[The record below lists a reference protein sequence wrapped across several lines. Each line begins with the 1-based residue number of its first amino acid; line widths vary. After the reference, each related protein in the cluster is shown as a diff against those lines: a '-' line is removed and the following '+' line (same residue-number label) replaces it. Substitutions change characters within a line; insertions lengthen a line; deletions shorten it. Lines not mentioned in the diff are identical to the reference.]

1 VKSPEDG
8 QAVVEGR
15 CGWCGADLER
25 GEHCGWCRSC
35 NQGWAV
41 VTHRHGD
48 GRCATIEDVCVYGEG
63 LLLTRFTPYAPEAR
77 EFVPKPRPPKAPDEW
92 EYTSMTLGVGA

>member
-1 VKSPEDG
+1 MRQPEDA

-15 CGWCGADLER
+15 CGWCGAELER
-25 GEHCGWCRSC
+25 GERCGWCRSC

-48 GRCATIEDVCVYGEG
+48 GRCAVVEQVCVYGEG
-63 LLLTRFTPYAPEAR
+63 LLVTQFTPYATEAR
-77 EFVPKPRPPKAPDEW
+77 EFVPTPSAPRSSSEW
-92 EYTSMTLGVGA
+92 PYNSMTLAVRA